1 MEICLTI
8 KKQTVMQK
16 LVMIIVLF
24 ISSLVTAQG
33 NYEKGM
39 AKAFDLWENN
49 KTTEAANLFERIA
62 TAESEN
68 WLPAYYAAYV
78 NVIYS
83 FGEKDKELLTAK
95 LKKAQDL
102 INDASSISPRNPEI
116 MILQALLHTAWIAY
130 DGATY
135 GMTLS
140 GKVMTL
146 YNEAESISPNNP
158 RVILNKAEWNMG
170 SARFFG
176 QDTKPFC
183 KDVERSLELFA
194 NFKPESEF
202 HPNWGKERAEQIISD
217 CK

>member
-1 MEICLTI
+1 
-8 KKQTVMQK
+8 MQK
-16 LVMIIVLF
+16 LIIIIVLL
-24 ISSLVTAQG
+24 ITGSVTGQS

-39 AKAFDLWENN
+39 TKAFELWKSE
-49 KTTEAANLFERIA
+49 KPTEAANLFERIA
-62 TAESEN
+62 NAETEN
-68 WLPAYYAAYV
+68 WLPAYYAAYI

-83 FGEKDKELLTAK
+83 FGETDKEVLTGK

-102 INDASSISPRNPEI
+102 INDATTISPDHPEI

-146 YNEAESISPNNP
+146 YNKAETIAPNNP
-158 RVILNKAEWNMG
+158 RVVLNKAEWNMG

-194 NFKPESEF
+194 NFKAESEF
-202 HPNWGKERAEQIISD
+202 HPDWGKERAEQILSE